1 MGSSELF
8 VLRRPGRPWKRWALA
23 LLVLLTALLLVVWAL
38 REKLPPLWEQRAR
51 LFLQGVVADDTIR
64 ITMPDGTR
72 LAASL
77 YRPRG
82 ATGPLP
88 TILVREPY
96 GRLQH
101 GEALRSASFA
111 KFGYAVL
118 VQDVRGKFDSEG
130 QFSLWEKATDDG
142 VATLDWIIK
151 QPWSNGK
158 VGTYGCSALGEN
170 QYSLA
175 RARHPAHKVMIASG
189 AGGGIGSAMGSREAF
204 GWFEGGIFQL
214 AGGFG
219 WFQEHG
225 TRDPNASVA
234 SQLDYATALRSL
246 PLIDMVRRVQ
256 PGPNGFDDFLS
267 IPLGDPRWESHDFV
281 GEDDHLT
288 TPALVI
294 NTWGDQTLQ
303 ATLDLVEF
311 TKAGQPASQVPEQH
325 VILGPGNHCE
335 HLSLDDSDHYGEVE
349 VHNTKQ
355 PYSLW
360 FRRLFEH
367 YLKGEGPGLADL
379 PPYLY
384 YVVGESRWLE
394 SKQWPPEQ
402 AIVQRWFL
410 GGQGHANS
418 AKGDGALLPE
428 AAAASAAEAS
438 DQFRYDPAKPVPSR
452 GGPICCTGNPQDK
465 AGLVN
470 QAEVEAR
477 DDVLVYTSA
486 PLDKP
491 MRIAGPLNARLV
503 VSSSAPDTDFVARL
517 VHVRPDG
524 LATNIQE
531 GALRAR
537 FREGMTRPVLMKP
550 GQRYE
555 LTVRMRSMAYLIP
568 KGHRIRLDITSSSFP
583 RLERNLNTGGR
594 NYDESVGVVAVN
606 TVHHGGAARSFV
618 ELPVLDTPDIVEG
631 K

>member
-1 MGSSELF
+1 MGSSEVF
-8 VLRRPGRPWKRWALA
+8 VQRPRRAWKRWVLA
-23 LLVLLTALLLVVWAL
+23 LLVLLAGLVGTAWAL
-38 REKLPPLWEQRAR
+38 REQIPPLWEQRAR
-51 LFLQGVVADDTIR
+51 LLLQGIEADDSVR

-82 ATGPLP
+82 VDGPLP

-96 GRLQH
+96 GRLHH
-101 GEALRSASFA
+101 GEALRSASLA

-118 VQDVRGKFDSEG
+118 VQDLRGKFDSEG
-130 QFSLWEKATDDG
+130 QFATWEMATDDG

-158 VGTYGCSALGEN
+158 VGTYGCSALGEV

-219 WFQEHG
+219 WFQENG
-225 TRDPNASVA
+225 NRDKNAPVA
-234 SQLDYATALRSL
+234 SQVDHAAALLSL
-246 PLIDMVRRVQ
+246 PLIDMLRRVQ
-256 PGPNGFDDFLS
+256 PGANGFEDFLT
-267 IPLGDPRWESHDFV
+267 IPLGDPRWERNDFV
-281 GEDDHLT
+281 SEGDHLT

-303 ATLDLVEF
+303 ATLDLVAF
-311 TKAGQPASQVPEQH
+311 TKAGQPASQVPPQH
-325 VILGPGNHCE
+325 VIIAPGNHCE
-335 HLSLDDSDHYGEVE
+335 HLSLADSDRFGEVE
-349 VHNTKQ
+349 VHNTTQ
-355 PYSLW
+355 PYTLW
-360 FRRLFEH
+360 FRRLFDH
-367 YLKGEGPGLADL
+367 YLKGEGPGLSDL

-384 YVVGESRWLE
+384 YVVGENRWLE
-394 SKQWPPEQ
+394 AKQWPPEQ
-402 AIVQRWFL
+402 AQIQRWFL
-410 GGQGHANS
+410 SGQGHANS
-418 AKGDGALLPE
+418 VKGDGALLPE
-428 AAAASAAEAS
+428 AAAASAPESA
-438 DQFRYDPAKPVPSR
+438 DQYRYDPAKPVPSR

-470 QAEVEAR
+470 QRDVESR

-486 PLDKP
+486 PLAKP

-503 VSSSAPDTDFVARL
+503 VSSSALDTDFVARL

-524 LATNIQE
+524 TATNIQE

-537 FREGMTRPVLMKP
+537 YREGLTRPALMKP

-568 KGHRIRLDITSSSFP
+568 QGHRIRLDITSSSFP

-606 TVHHGGAARSFV
+606 TVHHGGTAPSFV

>member
-1 MGSSELF
+1 
-8 VLRRPGRPWKRWALA
+8 
-23 LLVLLTALLLVVWAL
+23 
-38 REKLPPLWEQRAR
+38 
-51 LFLQGVVADDTIR
+51 
-64 ITMPDGTR
+64 MPDGTR

-82 ATGPLP
+82 AAGPLP

-96 GRLQH
+96 GRLHH
-101 GEALRSASFA
+101 GEALRSASLA

-118 VQDVRGKFDSEG
+118 VQDLRGKFDSEG
-130 QFSLWEKATDDG
+130 QFATWEMATDDG
-142 VATLDWIIK
+142 VATLDWIVK

-158 VGTYGCSALGEN
+158 VGTYGCSALGEV

-219 WFQEHG
+219 WFQENG
-225 TRDPNASVA
+225 NRDKNAPVA
-234 SQLDYATALRSL
+234 KQVDHAAALLSL
-246 PLIDMVRRVQ
+246 PLIDMLRRVQ
-256 PGPNGFDDFLS
+256 PGANGFEDFLT
-267 IPLGDPRWESHDFV
+267 IPLGDPRWERNDFV
-281 GEDDHLT
+281 SEGDHLT
-288 TPALVI
+288 TPALAI

-303 ATLDLVEF
+303 ATLDLVDF
-311 TKAGQPASQVPEQH
+311 TKAGQPASQVPPQH
-325 VILGPGNHCE
+325 VIIAPGNHCE
-335 HLSLDDSDHYGEVE
+335 HLSLADSDHFGEVE

-355 PYSLW
+355 PYTLW
-360 FRRLFEH
+360 FRRLFDH
-367 YLKGEGPGLADL
+367 YLKGEGPGLSDL

-384 YVVGESRWLE
+384 YVVGENRWLE
-394 SKQWPPEQ
+394 AKQWPPEQ
-402 AIVQRWFL
+402 AQVQRWFL
-410 GGQGHANS
+410 SGQGRANS
-418 AKGDGALLPE
+418 VKGDGALLPE
-428 AAAASAAEAS
+428 VAAASAPEAA
-438 DQFRYDPAKPVPSR
+438 DQYRYDPAKPVPSR

-470 QAEVEAR
+470 QRDVESR

-486 PLDKP
+486 PLAKP

-503 VSSSAPDTDFVARL
+503 VSSSALDTDFVARL

-524 LATNIQE
+524 TATNIQE

-537 FREGMTRPVLMKP
+537 YREGLTRPALMKP

-606 TVHHGGAARSFV
+606 TVHHGGTVRSFV

>member
-1 MGSSELF
+1 MGSSEVF
-8 VLRRPGRPWKRWALA
+8 VRRPRRAWKRWVLA
-23 LLVLLTALLLVVWAL
+23 LLVLLIALLGTAWAL
-38 REKLPPLWEQRAR
+38 REQIPPIWEQRAR
-51 LFLQGVVADDTIR
+51 LLVQGIESDHTVK

-77 YRPRG
+77 YKPRG

-88 TILVREPY
+88 TILVREAY
-96 GRLQH
+96 GRLHH
-101 GEALRSASFA
+101 GEALRSASLA

-142 VATLDWIIK
+142 VATLDWIVK

-158 VGTYGCSALGEN
+158 VGTYGCSALGEI

-219 WFQEHG
+219 WFQENG
-225 TRDPNASVA
+225 TRDQKAPVA
-234 SQLDYATALRSL
+234 SQVDYAAALLTL
-246 PLIDMVRRVQ
+246 PLIDMVRRIQ
-256 PGPNGFDDFLS
+256 PGPNGFEDFLT

-281 GEDDHLT
+281 GEGDHLT

-303 ATLDLVEF
+303 ATLDLVDF

-325 VILGPGNHCE
+325 VILAPGNHCE
-335 HLSLDDSDHYGEVE
+335 HLSLADSDFYGEVE
-349 VHNTKQ
+349 VHHTKQ
-355 PYSLW
+355 PYALW
-360 FRRLFEH
+360 FKRLFDH

-384 YVVGESRWLE
+384 YVVGENRWLE

-402 AIVQRWFL
+402 AQVQRWFL

-418 AKGDGALLPE
+418 VKGDGALLPE
-428 AAAASAAEAS
+428 AAAAAAPEAA
-438 DQFRYDPAKPVPSR
+438 DQYRYDPARPVPSR

-470 QAEVEAR
+470 QRDVESR

-486 PLDKP
+486 PLSKP

-503 VSSSAPDTDFVARL
+503 VSSSALDTDFVARL

-524 LATNIQE
+524 VATNIQE
-531 GALRAR
+531 GSLRAR
-537 FREGMTRPVLMKP
+537 FREGMTRPALMKP

-594 NYDESVGVVAVN
+594 NYDESVGVVAFN
-606 TVHHGGAARSFV
+606 KVHHGGTARSFV

>member
-1 MGSSELF
+1 VGSSK
-8 VLRRPGRPWKRWALA
+8 VSVWRSWKVWAAA
-23 LLVLLTALLLVVWAL
+23 LLVLLAALLGTGWAL
-38 REKLPPLWEQRAR
+38 RERIPPLWEQRAR
-51 LFLQGVVADDTIR
+51 LLVQGIEADHTVR
-64 ITMPDGTR
+64 IAMPDGTR

-77 YRPRG
+77 YKPRG
-82 ATGPLP
+82 AKGPLP
-88 TILVREPY
+88 TIYVREPY

-101 GEALRSASFA
+101 GEALSSASLA

-130 QFSLWEKATDDG
+130 QFATWEKATDDG
-142 VATLDWIIK
+142 VATLDWIVK

-158 VGTYGCSALGEN
+158 VGTYGCSALGEM

-175 RARHPAHKVMIASG
+175 RARHPAHKVMMASG

-219 WFQEHG
+219 WFQENG
-225 TRDPNASVA
+225 TRDFKAPIT
-234 SQLDYATALRSL
+234 SQVDYASSLRTL

-256 PGPNGFDDFLS
+256 PGPNGFEDFLT
-267 IPLGDPRWESHDFV
+267 IPLGDPRWARYDFV
-281 GEDDHLT
+281 SEGDHLT

-303 ATLDLVEF
+303 AALDLVEF

-325 VILGPGNHCE
+325 VILAPGNHCE
-335 HLSLDDSDHYGEVE
+335 HLSLADSDHFGEVE
-349 VHNTKQ
+349 VHHTKQ
-355 PYSLW
+355 PYALW
-360 FRRLFEH
+360 FRRLFDY

-384 YVVGESRWLE
+384 YVVGENRWLE
-394 SKQWPPEQ
+394 AKQWPPEQ
-402 AIVQRWFL
+402 AQIQHWYL
-410 GGQGHANS
+410 SSQGHANS
-418 AKGDGALLPE
+418 VKGDGALQLE
-428 AAAASAAEAS
+428 APSVEKA
-438 DQFRYDPAKPVPSR
+438 DQYHYDPAKPVPSR
-452 GGPICCTGNPQDK
+452 GGPLCCTGNPTDV

-470 QAEVEAR
+470 QRDVESR
-477 DDVLVYTSA
+477 HDVLVYTSA

-503 VSSSAPDTDFVARL
+503 VSSSALDTDFVARL

-524 LATNIQE
+524 VATNIQE
-531 GALRAR
+531 GSLRAR
-537 FREGMTRPVLMKP
+537 YREGMTRPVLMKP

-606 TVHHGGAARSFV
+606 TVHHGGPARSFM
-618 ELPVLDTPDIVEG
+618 ELPVLATPDIVEG

>member
-1 MGSSELF
+1 MGSSEVF
-8 VLRRPGRPWKRWALA
+8 VQRPRRAWKRWALA
-23 LLVLLTALLLVVWAL
+23 LLVLLAGLVGTAWAL
-38 REKLPPLWEQRAR
+38 REQIPPLWEQRAR
-51 LFLQGVVADDTIR
+51 LLLQGIEADDSIR

-82 ATGPLP
+82 AAGPLP

-96 GRLQH
+96 GRLHH
-101 GEALRSASFA
+101 GEALRSASLA

-118 VQDVRGKFDSEG
+118 VQDLRGKFDSEG
-130 QFSLWEKATDDG
+130 QFATWEMATDDG
-142 VATLDWIIK
+142 VATLDWIVK

-158 VGTYGCSALGEN
+158 VGTYGCSALGEV

-219 WFQEHG
+219 WFQENG
-225 TRDPNASVA
+225 NRDKNAPVA
-234 SQLDYATALRSL
+234 KQVDHAAALLSL
-246 PLIDMVRRVQ
+246 PLIDMLRRVQ
-256 PGPNGFDDFLS
+256 PGANGFEDFLT
-267 IPLGDPRWESHDFV
+267 IPLGDPRWERNDFV
-281 GEDDHLT
+281 SEGDHLT
-288 TPALVI
+288 TPALAI

-303 ATLDLVEF
+303 ATLDLVDF
-311 TKAGQPASQVPEQH
+311 TKAGQPASQVPPQH
-325 VILGPGNHCE
+325 VIIAPGNHCE
-335 HLSLDDSDHYGEVE
+335 HLSLADSDHFGEVE

-355 PYSLW
+355 PYTLW
-360 FRRLFEH
+360 FRRLFDH
-367 YLKGEGPGLADL
+367 YLKGEGPGLSDL

-384 YVVGESRWLE
+384 YVVGENRWLE
-394 SKQWPPEQ
+394 AKQWPPEQ
-402 AIVQRWFL
+402 AQVQRWFL
-410 GGQGHANS
+410 SGQGRANS
-418 AKGDGALLPE
+418 VKGDGALLPE
-428 AAAASAAEAS
+428 VAAASAPEAA
-438 DQFRYDPAKPVPSR
+438 DQYRYDPAKPVPSR

-470 QAEVEAR
+470 QRDVESR

-486 PLDKP
+486 PLAKP

-503 VSSSAPDTDFVARL
+503 VSSSALDTDFVARL

-524 LATNIQE
+524 TATNIQE

-537 FREGMTRPVLMKP
+537 YREGLTRPALMKP

-606 TVHHGGAARSFV
+606 TVHHGGTVRSFV